1 MVFTPKK
8 VPHIFILLSEFI
20 VELILDLVEKLSY
33 NKKTSIP
40 IISKIINFIL
50 NLPTINDIRP
60 VLNHFSSL
68 I

>member
-20 VELILDLVEKLSY
+20 VELILDLIEKLSY
-33 NKKTSIP
+33 NQKTSIP
-40 IISKIINFIL
+40 ITSKTINFIL